1 LESSLYY
8 CLCWKFRKWWAFKIY
23 FTNKKPQVKNHLK
36 NCPYF
41 QEKIGGQEKLDDI
54 INLTDNEIEEE
65 IDQKRQKVNKDYG
78 KSNEKVLNYLK
89 SKFYIFYHLIT

>member
-1 LESSLYY
+1 M
-8 CLCWKFRKWWAFKIY
+8 CWKFRKWWAFKIY